1 MFGNR
6 LGWGISAVLTA
17 IILLLLRWI
26 AQVSAIS
33 PPSQGLAAR
42 TGNVALNL
50 GNPDRQELL
59 DPIQLPFNPQRVL
72 PAMTETADAGELYRK
87 AIEEY
92 KTDKYTYRD
101 LFETDKPKTSSYKDL
116 PAIVFIVQA
125 KDRTGMNLFAAR
137 PEEVIGYDKET
148 TAPIDAL
155 FDVGHAASQLA
166 LHLLKTKQ
174 QPGDALTLAEAVFSL
189 GVKMCQERLRWR
201 EFEAGAEL
209 LRDAAFV
216 IQQLDPARPDID
228 RVDPG
233 MKVLLRDR
241 CIPLWTVIGSID
253 QNVVG
258 RTAGDVFYVA
268 KNSKERLWRIEAIL
282 KLGRY
287 KFNAGNEGRAA
298 DQRWAGLA
306 VKRLANDPTLDPVL
320 RAAAKAANELT
331 EARFNMI
338 GG

>member
-6 LGWGISAVLTA
+6 LGWGISAVLTV
-17 IILLLLRWI
+17 IIVLLLRWI

-50 GNPDRQELL
+50 GDPQRQELL
-59 DPIQLPFNPQRVL
+59 DPIQLPFNPQAIL
-72 PAMTETADAGELYRK
+72 PSMTEAADAGELYRK
-87 AIEEY
+87 AIDEY

-101 LFETDKPKTSSYKDL
+101 LFETDKPKTTSFKDL
-116 PAIVFIVQA
+116 PAIVFIVEA
-125 KDRTGMNLFAAR
+125 KNRTGMNLFAAR
-137 PEEVIGYDKET
+137 PEEVIGYDKDA

-166 LHLLKTKQ
+166 LRLQKT
-174 QPGDALTLAEAVFSL
+174 QPADALTLAEAVFSL

-209 LRDAAFV
+209 LRDSAFV
-216 IQQLDPARPDID
+216 IKELDNARPDID

-233 MKVLLRDR
+233 MKQLLRDR

-258 RTAGDVFYVA
+258 RTAGDVFYVT

-298 DQRWAGLA
+298 DQRWAGLT
-306 VKRLANDPTLDPVL
+306 VKRLASDPTLDPVL
-320 RAAAKAANELT
+320 RAAAKAANDLT
-331 EARFNMI
+331 EARYNMI